1 MQKILKSDRLWALLI
16 VVGCALYGFAAMF
29 VRVKGLFGDELEDM
43 SHGWL
48 VLPFSLYVLW
58 TEREDLKRTP
68 GAPSLWGLLA
78 CIPCV
83 LLAVLG
89 TRGLQLRFE
98 QLGFIGLCITLPWAF
113 YGRRFARLFIFPA
126 LFLLFT
132 IPLSTFLDTVTIHL
146 RLLASGTALF
156 VLKGFGLDVVQR
168 GTAVI
173 SQGAHPFSVDV
184 AAPCS
189 GMRSIFALMAL
200 TAAYAWFTQRT
211 WLRRGVLF
219 ACSIPL
225 AVLGN
230 ISRILT
236 ICLVAATSSP
246 KFALGFYHDYSGY
259 IVFVVA
265 IALMVACGGLI
276 DRVAERISKRKGG
289 SRAIPEA
296 EQRSNPVEERQSTSG
311 LRDRI
316 LPWVAVALLAP
327 ILVFQGMTPSSTV
340 TTPPE
345 FALPDVMEGYRVDE
359 VRYCQNEQ
367 CSAMLPLS
375 KLEKGREGVC
385 PVCGGMMEGC
395 SLGERTILPSDTR
408 ILKRIYSTPHSQ
420 FLVSAVIGG
429 TSKSSIHRPEL
440 CMPAQGFLMLDPRDF
455 TVDGRPYHA
464 IRLENPRG
472 PSTVLAYT
480 FFNQAGVRTSSHVHR
495 ILVDIWDRSVLNR
508 IDRWV
513 MITVSAGNEGGF
525 SLGHEADRAT
535 LEGFLSKLAKELP

>member
-246 KFALGFYHDYSGY
+246 EFALGFYHDYSGY

-367 CSAMLPLS
+367 CSAMFPLS

-472 PSTVLAYT
+472 PAHVLAYT

>member
-132 IPLSTFLDTVTIHL
+132 IPLSTFLDAVTIHL

-246 KFALGFYHDYSGY
+246 EFALGFYHDYSGY

-345 FALPDVMEGYRVDE
+345 FALPDVMEGYKVDE

-367 CSAMLPLS
+367 CSAMFPLS

>member
-189 GMRSIFALMAL
+189 GMRSIFALTAL

-246 KFALGFYHDYSGY
+246 EFALGFYHDYSGY

-367 CSAMLPLS
+367 CSAMFPLS

-472 PSTVLAYT
+472 PAHVLAYT

>member
-1 MQKILKSDRLWALLI
+1 MWALLI

-113 YGRRFARLFIFPA
+113 YGRRFARLFVFPA

-246 KFALGFYHDYSGY
+246 EFALGFYHDYSGY

-367 CSAMLPLS
+367 CSAMFPLS

>member
-58 TEREDLKRTP
+58 TERDDLKRTP

-236 ICLVAATSSP
+236 ICLVAATSSHE
-246 KFALGFYHDYSGY
+246 FALGFYHDYSGY

-345 FALPDVMEGYRVDE
+345 FALPDVMEGYKVDE

-367 CSAMLPLS
+367 CSAMFPLS

>member
-58 TEREDLKRTP
+58 TERDDLKRTP

-146 RLLASGTALF
+146 RLLASSTALF

-236 ICLVAATSSP
+236 ICLVAATSSHE
-246 KFALGFYHDYSGY
+246 FALGFYHDYSGY

-367 CSAMLPLS
+367 CSAMFPLS

-464 IRLENPRG
+464 IRLESPRG

>member
-58 TEREDLKRTP
+58 TERDDLKRTP

-113 YGRRFARLFIFPA
+113 YGRRFARLFVFPA

-132 IPLSTFLDTVTIHL
+132 IPLSTFLDAVTIHL

-184 AAPCS
+184 AEPCS
-189 GMRSIFALMAL
+189 GMRSIFALTAL

-236 ICLVAATSSP
+236 ICLVAATSSHE
-246 KFALGFYHDYSGY
+246 FALGFYHDYSGY

-265 IALMVACGGLI
+265 IVLMVACGGLI

-367 CSAMLPLS
+367 CSAMFPLS

>member
-132 IPLSTFLDTVTIHL
+132 IPLSTFLDAVTIHL

-236 ICLVAATSSP
+236 ICLVAATSSHE
-246 KFALGFYHDYSGY
+246 FALGFYHDYSGY

-367 CSAMLPLS
+367 CSAMFPLS

-464 IRLENPRG
+464 IRLESPRG

-525 SLGHEADRAT
+525 SLGYEADRAT